1 VNSLLTADVRNSGRF
16 VSLFFLMI
24 EEGSRVISW
33 VRAGHDPAILYDPAT
48 DTVEELMGPG
58 MVLGVEED
66 YFYEHVEKTIETDGT
81 IILIGTDGIWETH
94 NGEGEMFG
102 KDRLSHIIRKND
114 NKSAGAIVDTVL
126 EAVSDF
132 RGDTEQED
140 DITLVVIKVL

>member
-1 VNSLLTADVRNSGRF
+1 
-16 VSLFFLMI
+16 
-24 EEGSRVISW
+24 
-33 VRAGHDPAILYDPAT
+33 
-48 DTVEELMGPG
+48 

-66 YFYEHVEKTIETDGT
+66 YFYEQVEKTIETDGT

-102 KDRLSHIIRKND
+102 KDRLSHIIRKN
-114 NKSAGAIVDTVL
+114 NHKSAGAIQDAVL

-140 DITLVVIKVL
+140 DITIVVIKVLL

>member
-1 VNSLLTADVRNSGRF
+1 
-16 VSLFFLMI
+16 
-24 EEGSRVISW
+24 
-33 VRAGHDPAILYDPAT
+33 
-48 DTVEELMGPG
+48 

-66 YFYEHVEKTIETDGT
+66 YSYEQVEKTIETDGT

-102 KDRLSHIIRKND
+102 KDRLSNIIRKN
-114 NKSAGAIVDTVL
+114 NHKSVGAIQDAVL

-140 DITLVVIKVL
+140 DITIVVIKVLL